1 MEGYEQK
8 QIRRAS
14 QFLQRLG
21 LSYNSVT
28 PATQKYILD
37 MAPTNS
43 CGADNPAMVYMQK
56 KFDQTVSNEM
66 IPMKGGRVAFP
77 AEYFGAPDTGA
88 YHSVEPASTSATTLP
103 SDGCVARFGQEA
115 TFSGGAP
122 QSGGYLNAKDLGLM
136 KASYQKKYM
145 RKLRI
150 PDASK
155 TRLLA
160 KLNTTI
166 DAAVINAVKK
176 HNGKLTKGGLMIELK
191 STDKA

>member
-37 MAPTNS
+37 MAPTNNF
-43 CGADNPAMVYMQK
+43 GADNPAMVSMQK
-56 KFDQTVSNEM
+56 KFDETVSNEM
-66 IPMKGGRVAFP
+66 IPMSGGRVAFP
-77 AEYFGAPDTGA
+77 AEYFGAADTGA
-88 YHSVEPASTSATTLP
+88 YHSTMPASSSASTLP
-103 SDGCVARFGQEA
+103 PDGCMARFGQEA
-115 TFSGGAP
+115 TFSGGAS
-122 QSGGYLNAKDLGLM
+122 QAGGYLNSKDLALM

-155 TRLLA
+155 TRLLS
-160 KLNTTI
+160 KLNTSI

-176 HNGKLTKGGLMIELK
+176 HKGKLTKGGLVSELK
-191 STDKA
+191 